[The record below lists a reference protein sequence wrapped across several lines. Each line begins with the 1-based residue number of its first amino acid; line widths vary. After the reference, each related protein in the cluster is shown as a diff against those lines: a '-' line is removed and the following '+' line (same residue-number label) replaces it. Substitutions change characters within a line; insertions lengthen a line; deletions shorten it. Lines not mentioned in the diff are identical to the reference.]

1 MTQFNAEI
9 MSGEEGNDSRF
20 NADMRSAE
28 GGNDSRFNAD
38 LRSAKERNDSRFNA
52 DNRYRYVGIYRNQ
65 IFYAGS
71 GTHQKLLVLL
81 VRIEELFEIFLQ
93 IPS

>member
-65 IFYAGS
+65 IFLCRLWNS
-71 GTHQKLLVLL
+71 SKTVGTDRGTV
-81 VRIEELFEIFLQ
+81 
-93 IPS
+93 